1 MDAREQWRRELGWRD
16 RGRAEGGG
24 ISNMPGQMHGPTVV
38 CHSYRFRSFRYSFP
52 LNASSS
58 PRFPP
63 RNRRLL
69 LLPRAL
75 PSLSSRLRC
84 PRCFLLLIVRFSRLR
99 ESTHPPRAPFRPA
112 VLLFSSLCRVITVS
126 AVACAAIP
134 LARGIL
140 FTMFA
145 RGSFVTWT
153 SPREKNMRF
162 VYYTIFYQFATSIS

>member
-63 RNRRLL
+63 RDR
-69 LLPRAL
+69 LPRLPLAL
-75 PSLSSRLRC
+75 CLLYPAAFVGALAALAALAAFSFSLRVSRACENPPTPSRSPLPTGRISFFLSLSCNYSIRC
-84 PRCFLLLIVRFSRLR
+84 CMLYTGI
-99 ESTHPPRAPFRPA
+99 
-112 VLLFSSLCRVITVS
+112 
-126 AVACAAIP
+126 
-134 LARGIL
+134 ARGIL

-145 RGSFVTWT
+145 RGLS
-153 SPREKNMRF
+153 
-162 VYYTIFYQFATSIS
+162 